1 MKRRSLAIDG
11 MRARLMVWVAA
22 VIIGCMAVTF
32 LVVYDATGSRLRSEI
47 DSDLHTSAIDFAHAL
62 SSQRGATPTQLL
74 AYARGYAAA
83 QPYNQASTLLFALIP
98 GVGTASNHP
107 ELFGGGRADD
117 GESASHQS
125 EENTLGQ
132 RLREPSPGYSTRK
145 APDVGKV
152 RLFETPIRAAGT
164 TVYIGAGQALTAVSR
179 AQAGVARAFLLAA
192 AITLVLALVASYLVG
207 GRVSAPL
214 RRLAGLAARVDAGD
228 LQPRMP
234 ASSASSSEVRV
245 LSEAFNHM
253 LDRLESAFEAQRE
266 FVADASHELR
276 TPLTVMQ
283 GQLEV
288 LAADPDPSPEELQRV
303 EALLQDEISR
313 ISRLVD
319 DLLLLARSERS
330 DFLRTRPV
338 DLSTFVP
345 QLWAG
350 LTLTAKRDFQL
361 GEVPPVTLSAD
372 PDRLAQALRNLARN
386 AIEHTAEP
394 DGLVRLEVAKIGTD
408 TVRFSVIDDG
418 PGIPASERDRVFER
432 FHRTDASRNR
442 LAGGAGLGLAIV
454 RAIADAHHGTARA
467 GDGPQGGARIEL
479 ELPGVVSPPSAHLV
493 TPVRAGAPSPPPR

>member
-1 MKRRSLAIDG
+1 MKRLSLALDS
-11 MRARLMVWVAA
+11 MRVRLMAWVAA
-22 VIIGCMAVTF
+22 VIVVCMAVTF
-32 LVVYDATGSRLRSEI
+32 LVVYDATGTRLRSEI
-47 DSDLHTSAIDFAHAL
+47 DGDLHASAVDFAHAL
-62 SSQRGATPTQLL
+62 SAQRGATPDALL
-74 AYARGYAAA
+74 ASARGYATA

-98 GVGTASNHP
+98 GVGSASNHP
-107 ELFGGGRADD
+107 ELFGSNRPDDRESGAHQAQENELGR
-117 GESASHQS
+117 
-125 EENTLGQ
+125 
-132 RLREPSPGYSTRK
+132 RLLEPIPGYSTRK

-152 RLFETPIRAAGT
+152 RLYELPVRAAGT
-164 TVYIGAGQALTAVSR
+164 TVYVGAGEALTTVSR
-179 AQAGVARAFLLAA
+179 SQAGVARAFLLAA

-214 RRLAGLAARVDAGD
+214 RRLAGLATRVDGGD
-228 LQPRMP
+228 LRPRMP
-234 ASSASSSEVRV
+234 AADASSREVRV

-253 LDRLESAFEAQRE
+253 LDRLEAAFEAQRE

-319 DLLLLARSERS
+319 DLLLLARSERT

-338 DLSTFVP
+338 DLTTFVP
-345 QLWAG
+345 QLWGG
-350 LTLTAKRDFQL
+350 LTPTAERDFQL

-386 AIEHTAEP
+386 AIEHTTEP
-394 DGLVRLEVAKIGTD
+394 DGLVRLEVERIGAD
-408 TVRFSVIDDG
+408 RVRFSVIDDG
-418 PGIPASERDRVFER
+418 PGIPPSERDRVFER

-454 RAIADAHHGTARA
+454 RAIAEAHHGTARA
-467 GDGPQGGARIEL
+467 GVGPGGARIEID
-479 ELPGVVSPPSAHLV
+479 LPGVVASASEHRV